1 MIKIVLADDHEI
13 VRNGIKMLLENEAD
27 ISVIGEAADGDETI
41 QVATSL
47 HPDVLIVDIRMPIM
61 NGLEVTEKLKKSH
74 PSIKILVLT
83 MHDDSEYIIKSVQ
96 VGADGY
102 LLKDTGKQEFIKA
115 IHMVYSNHK
124 YFSGDISNA
133 IVNSFLSSS
142 GQNIPISNPIA
153 SSTDSQKDYQLTKRE
168 IEILQLIYDGTSNKD
183 IADKLGKSVRTI
195 ETHRFN
201 IMKKLEVSNV
211 TELLK
216 KIDREG
222 LLN

>member
-1 MIKIVLADDHEI
+1 MINIVLADDHEI
-13 VRNGIKMLLENEAD
+13 VRNGIKMLLENESD
-27 ISVIGEAADGDETI
+27 IKVIGEAADGQETI
-41 QVATSL
+41 EVVEAL
-47 HPDVLIVDIRMPIM
+47 APDVLIADIRMPIF

-74 PSIKILVLT
+74 PGVKILVLT
-83 MHDDSEYIIKSVQ
+83 MHDDSEYILKSVQ

-115 IHMVYSNHK
+115 IHMVSTNQK
-124 YFSGDISNA
+124 YFSGDISNT
-133 IVNSFLSSS
+133 IVNSFLKS
-142 GQNIPISNPIA
+142 GGAANPTPAQATEVA
-153 SSTDSQKDYQLTKRE
+153 SKDYQLTKRE

-201 IMKKLEVSNV
+201 IMKKLEVGNV

-216 KIDREG
+216 KIDREKI
-222 LLN
+222 LA